1 MRPSPAPS
9 SESLETGQ
17 GKALRRDG
25 GIDPAVS
32 EPDGSQER
40 ATEPPR
46 WVSEL
51 VPEEGEGWRSLAEGM
66 RVRLCEGE
74 RFALVS
80 VAVADSR
87 SMNATDFEERA
98 LAAYRLINKCL
109 ERSGNRH
116 PVRLWN
122 LIPGILEPLDELPH
136 RYMAFNAGRHRAYQ
150 EWCHGSG
157 AFPTVLAAASGV
169 GHDGGQLIVH
179 CLASPS
185 SGTPVENPNQI
196 PSYLYS
202 SRYGPFPPC
211 FARATR
217 VFMEGGRRM
226 GLLVGGTASVRGED
240 SVHAGDFHAQ
250 AEQTLQNL
258 STLVAAAIQ
267 GTDGAEGDRKCPD
280 PLGLFRSLRV
290 YHPRAENR
298 LAAMRL
304 VQERF
309 PAVQE
314 VEVLRTD
321 LCRSELLVEIEG
333 VADLGPATT

>member
-9 SESLETGQ
+9 SESLERGQ
-17 GKALRRDG
+17 GKALRREG

-32 EPDGSQER
+32 EPGGFQER
-40 ATEPPR
+40 VTDPPR
-46 WVSEL
+46 WVSDL
-51 VPEEGEGWRSLAEGM
+51 VPEEGEGWRCLTEGM
-66 RVRLCEGE
+66 RVRLREG
-74 RFALVS
+74 RHFVLVS
-80 VAVADSR
+80 VEAADSR
-87 SMNATDFEERA
+87 RLGAAGLEERA
-98 LAAYRLINKCL
+98 LAAYRLIPRHL
-109 ERSGNRH
+109 EQTGARH
-116 PVRLWN
+116 PVRYWN
-122 LIPGILEPLDELPH
+122 LIPGILEPLDDLPH

-196 PSYLYS
+196 PSYRYS
-202 SRYGPFPPC
+202 SRYGPLPPC

-217 VFMEGGRRM
+217 VLMEGGRRM

-250 AEQTLQNL
+250 AEQILQNL

-267 GTDGAEGDRKCPD
+267 GTDGAKDDRSCRD

-290 YHPRAENR
+290 YHPRVENR
-298 LAAMRL
+298 PEAMRL
-304 VQERF
+304 VQKRF

-321 LCRSELLVEIEG
+321 LCRSELLMEIEG